1 MHLVLFSKLIC
12 SSFSLSPHDSC
23 GLLPS
28 VLPIIVIMLVQCT
41 SNLTL
46 THTHT
51 HSQLMIDD
59 F

>member
-28 VLPIIVIMLVQCT
+28 VLPIIVSMLVQCT
-41 SNLTL
+41 SNL
-46 THTHT
+46 THT

>member
-1 MHLVLFSKLIC
+1 MDLMLFSKLIC
-12 SSFSLSPHDSC
+12 SSFSISPHDSC
-23 GLLPS
+23 GLLLS

-41 SNLTL
+41 SNLKD
-46 THTHT
+46 T

>member
-1 MHLVLFSKLIC
+1 MHLVLFSKQIC
-12 SSFSLSPHDSC
+12 SSFSLSPHDFY

-41 SNLTL
+41 SNLT
-46 THTHT
+46 HT

-59 F
+59 FKKFN